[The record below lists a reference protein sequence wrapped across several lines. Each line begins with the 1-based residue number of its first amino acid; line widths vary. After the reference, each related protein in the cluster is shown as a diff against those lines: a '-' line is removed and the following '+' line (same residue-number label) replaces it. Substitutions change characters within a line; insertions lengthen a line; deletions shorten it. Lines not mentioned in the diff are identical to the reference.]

1 MPNIFDVA
9 AAAGVSHQTVS
20 RFLKG
25 DQSVRPQT
33 RERIEEAVARLG
45 YRPNA
50 AARALASRRTRTIGL
65 VTVGLPLYGPSSTTS
80 GFNHAARA
88 AGWDVSIAALEQTG
102 SDEVRHAVDGL
113 LGQDVQA
120 LVVVAPTPEVAD
132 ALAGLDL
139 PVPLVTTVPSG
150 IPGAVTAGIDHAAAA
165 ALAVGHLADL
175 GHREIVHVA
184 GPEDWIEARERERGW
199 REECVRRG
207 LPVPAVL
214 RGDWTAE
221 GGAAIGRRLAAEGG
235 PGAIFSANDQTAL
248 GLLSAFSEA
257 GVAVPG
263 DVSVVGFD
271 DIPEAA
277 FFVPPLTTVRQD
289 FAALGQRLMHRLAAL
304 LSDDAEPDDAAPLP
318 AELVLRA
325 STRPAGPA

>member
-1 MPNIFDVA
+1 MANIFDVA

-25 DQSVRPQT
+25 DPTVRPAT
-33 RERIEEAVARLG
+33 RERIEEAVDRLG

-65 VTVGLPLYGPSSTTS
+65 ITVGLPLYGPSSTTH

-102 SDEVRHAVDGL
+102 AADVRHAVDAL

-132 ALAGLDL
+132 ALARVAAD
-139 PVPLVTTVPSG
+139 VPLVTTVPSG
-150 IPGAVTAGIDHAAAA
+150 IPDAVAVGIDHRAAAGR
-165 ALAVGHLADL
+165 AVAHLADL

-184 GPEDWIEARERERGW
+184 GPADWIEAQERERGW
-199 REECVRRG
+199 REECERRG
-207 LPVPAVL
+207 LPTPEVL
-214 RGDWTAE
+214 HGDWTAR
-221 GGAAIGRRLAAEGG
+221 GGAAIGRRLAASGT
-235 PGAIFSANDQTAL
+235 PAAIFSANDQTAL
-248 GLLSAFSEA
+248 GLLAAFAEA
-257 GVAVPG
+257 RVRVPG

-277 FFVPPLTTVRQD
+277 YFVPPLTTVRQD
-289 FAALGQRLMHRLAAL
+289 FAALGERLMHRLAAL
-304 LSDDAEPDDAAPLP
+304 LDGTDADAAEPPTLS
-318 AELVLRA
+318 AELVIRA
-325 STRPAGPA
+325 STGPA

>member
-25 DQSVRPQT
+25 DPTVRAAT
-33 RERIEEAVARLG
+33 RQRIEQAVAELG

-65 VTVGLPLYGPSSTTS
+65 ITVGLPLYGPSSTTH

-88 AGWDVSIAALEQTG
+88 AGWDVSIAVLEQAG
-102 SDEVRHAVDGL
+102 AADVRHVLDAL

-120 LVVVAPTPEVAD
+120 LVLVAPTPEVGD
-132 ALAGLDL
+132 AVARVALDV
-139 PVPLVTTVPSG
+139 PVVTTVPSG
-150 IPGAVTAGIDHAAAA
+150 IPDAVAVGIDHRAAA
-165 ALAVGHLADL
+165 ALAVAHLADL
-175 GHREIVHVA
+175 GHREILHVA
-184 GPEDWIEARERERGW
+184 GPEDWIEAQERERGW
-199 REECVRRG
+199 REECERRG
-207 LPVPAVL
+207 LATPPVL
-214 RGDWTAE
+214 RGDWTAQ
-221 GGAAIGRRLAAEGG
+221 GGAAIGRRLAASGL
-235 PGAIFSANDQTAL
+235 PPAIFSANDQTAL
-248 GLLSAFSEA
+248 GLLAAFAEA
-257 GVAVPG
+257 GVRVPG

-277 FFVPPLTTVRQD
+277 YFVPPLTTVRQD
-289 FAALGQRLMHRLAAL
+289 FAALGERLMHRLAAL
-304 LSDDAEPDDAAPLP
+304 LDGTDADAAEPPTLP

-325 STRPAGPA
+325 STRPA